1 MPVKFL
7 PNIIFMQ
14 KLRLKTI
21 MMIYYKFSKNT
32 VDNKVEQSII
42 KTKSLIFCANKSKR
56 LLF

>member
-1 MPVKFL
+1 
-7 PNIIFMQ
+7 
-14 KLRLKTI
+14 

-42 KTKSLIFCANKSKR
+42 KTKSLISCANKSKR